1 MAPVSR
7 IKMAIFDVAGT
18 TAHDDGLVLEAFE
31 GAMVSM
37 GMVRGTPEM
46 ERMSDYVV
54 ATMGERKIDV
64 FTHLCDGN
72 VARAS
77 AAHDHFVEGYINLVN
92 AGRLGEFSGVTDLF
106 NQLRD
111 QGIAVAITTG
121 FPREILSNIIETL
134 DWASHIDFSVA
145 ASEVTAGRPAPD
157 MIFRC
162 IDLYNKRFATDI
174 SADDVAVIGDT
185 ESDMKSGVTAGA
197 QIVAGVS
204 TGTHNS
210 EQLFN
215 AGATDV
221 LKGAVDLITIC

>member
-1 MAPVSR
+1 MAPVSK

-18 TAHDDGLVLEAFE
+18 TAHDGGLVIEAFQ

-37 GMVRGTPEM
+37 GTAHGTPEM
-46 ERMSDYVV
+46 ERMTDYVV

-64 FTHLCDGN
+64 FTHLCAGDLAKAN
-72 VARAS
+72 T
-77 AAHDHFVEGYINLVN
+77 AHDHFVAGYIDLINS
-92 AGRLGEFSGVTDLF
+92 GRLKEFSGVTDLF

-121 FPREILSNIIETL
+121 FPREILSNVIDTL
-134 DWASHIDFSVA
+134 DWSSHIDFSVA
-145 ASEVTAGRPAPD
+145 ASEVSAGRPAPD

-204 TGTHNS
+204 TGTHNP

-221 LKGAVDLITIC
+221 LKSAVDLLTIC